1 MQALTIVVGV
11 VVAVCGKST
20 APTNG
25 KSYTSLGKTG
35 WQHVGELHGKG
46 KCRQIK
52 SWIKTKR
59 ILVHN

>member
-25 KSYTSLGKTG
+25 KSCTSLGKRG
-35 WQHVGELHGKG
+35 DNVWGELHGKG
-46 KCRQIK
+46 KYRQIK
-52 SWIKTKR
+52 SWIK
-59 ILVHN
+59 